1 LKYSRIVFTPF
12 IGWYISII
20 LLIVPSVQSASLDAT
35 NSAESA
41 YVQKT
46 VVGFDYIK
54 SQRFIANDAIF
65 QEGWNN
71 LAQPEFWRKVINLHH
86 DSAIINIAEIRKPI
100 HTIST
105 EQWGCQEEPEKDEY
119 KVNLCRSLKLE
130 EDERLYVT
138 SGKKFFFE
146 YKKVIPFVSRS
157 IDVFEETGVDPWYAQ
172 SILVIESPGKTNAR
186 SYVGARGPFQLMPY
200 VARKYGLTVT
210 RNHDDRTDLEKSA
223 KAAAQLLNG
232 ICIPKAKELLDTL
245 RVSYTE
251 SDLWFRLVVLHI
263 YHAGYSNVAC
273 AIRQIDPSEG
283 GMELIQELWQTE
295 CRGFKNE
302 SQNYSQIALA
312 SLIEFDSIIN
322 LHPDTIFMVSGD
334 RFRNTTDVSS
344 LSGMALLDYY
354 SKLRAFYQ
362 DDLVNGV
369 IPAAYFISK
378 SREIENHIALID
390 HINSSQTTQAESA
403 DRMYEL
409 GNELIRKQKFEE
421 AIEILKEGIESD
433 PNAYHV
439 YDSLGRAYKLMGD
452 EDMAKKYTLESE
464 KIQSAKGFN

>member
-1 LKYSRIVFTPF
+1 M
-12 IGWYISII
+12 SII
-20 LLIVPSVQSASLDAT
+20 LFIIPAVQSAPNDGPNAADSR
-35 NSAESA
+35 
-41 YVQKT
+41 YFQKM
-46 VVGFDYIK
+46 VIGFDYIK
-54 SQRFIANDAIF
+54 SQRFVANDAIF
-65 QEGWNN
+65 QEGWDT
-71 LAQPEFWRKVINLHH
+71 LPQPEFWRKVINLHH

-100 HTIST
+100 HTIAT

-119 KVNLCRSLKLE
+119 KVNLCRSLDLE
-130 EDERLYVT
+130 DDERLYVT

-157 IDVFEETGVDPWYAQ
+157 IAVFDSAGVDPWYAQ

-210 RNHDDRTDLEKSA
+210 RYHDDRTDLEMSA
-223 KAAAQLLNG
+223 NAAAKLLSG
-232 ICIPKAKELLDTL
+232 ICIPKAKELFDTL
-245 RVSYTE
+245 GVEYME
-251 SDLWFRLVVLHI
+251 HDLWFRLVVLHI

-283 GMELIQELWQTE
+283 GMQLIQKLWQTE

-312 SLIEFDSIIN
+312 SLIEFDNIIN
-322 LHPDTIFMVSGD
+322 QHPDTIFMVSGD
-334 RFRNTTDVSS
+334 RLRGTTD
-344 LSGMALLDYY
+344 LSGLTESQALIFY
-354 SKLRAFYQ
+354 KQLRTRYQ

-378 SREIENHIALID
+378 SREIESHIALINHLD
-390 HINSSQTTQAESA
+390 SPDSLKNTHLESA

-421 AIEILKEGIESD
+421 AIEILKAGIEANPD
-433 PNAYHV
+433 AYQV
-439 YDSLGRAYKLMGD
+439 YDSLGRAYKLIGD

-464 KIQSAKGFN
+464 KILNAKRFN